1 MGGGESER
9 GKDKGGECEYVWVE
23 RGRGSAS
30 EQTWESER
38 GVCGNVRVRDGVR
51 ERSHGFQHLSRDNQ
65 TYILIYIASSQVCTK
80 PWQPPPCVYLYH
92 MYIFIYKR
100 I

>member
-38 GVCGNVRVRDGVR
+38 GGREKVRVRDGVKEGGS
-51 ERSHGFQHLSRDNQ
+51 ERSHSFQHLSRNIQ
-65 TYILIYIASSQVCTK
+65 TYILIYIASSEVFTK
-80 PWQPPPCVYLYH
+80 P
-92 MYIFIYKR
+92 
-100 I
+100 